1 MIGPLDVDWGY
12 TAGMTDIAHDEP
24 SDDERWMRLALEEAA
39 AAAKAGEVPIGAVI
53 VCGGEMMARGRN
65 RREADADPTAHAE
78 LVAVRL
84 AARALGRWRLTGCTV
99 YVTLE
104 PCPMC
109 AGALHAARIDRCV
122 FGAVD
127 PKAGALGTLYDIA
140 SDERLNHRYQ
150 VTSGVLAE
158 ESAAL
163 LKSFFARRRH
173 AHGEPEALEG

>member
-1 MIGPLDVDWGY
+1 V
-12 TAGMTDIAHDEP
+12 
-24 SDDERWMRLALEEAA
+24 
-39 AAAKAGEVPIGAVI
+39 V
-53 VCGGEMMARGRN
+53 VCGGEMVARGRN

-109 AGALHAARIDRCV
+109 AGALHAARVDRCV
-122 FGAVD
+122 YGAVD

-140 SDERLNHRYQ
+140 SDERLNHRYE
-150 VTSGVLAE
+150 VTAEVLAK
-158 ESAAL
+158 ESATL
-163 LKSFFARRRH
+163 LKAFFARKRRSGGRH
-173 AHGEPEALEG
+173 EPLEG